1 LLRFLFRGC
10 KPSIEEPPS
19 ISPFRYRP
27 FEIAARLRFN
37 PENRGNNIMRLF
49 TAALATETNTFSPI
63 PTGRQSFTHRS
74 FGPGQAP
81 AEPTH
86 YTAPVWVGRRR
97 AKQEGFTLVEG
108 STFATE
114 PSGTCAKSAYEEM
127 RDTIMAE
134 LKAAMP
140 VDGIMFGLH
149 GAFVAEGYDDVE
161 GDILEKARAIVG
173 PGCVIGVEL
182 DPHCHLTEK
191 RVRLADIIILYKEY
205 PHTDF
210 VPRAEELLTIV
221 LKTIRG
227 EIRPVASLYD
237 CRMIAF
243 FPTTMEPTRSFVD
256 RMSALEGKDGV
267 LSVSLGHGFP
277 HADVPEMGTR
287 VLVYT
292 DNAKKT
298 GDALATRLGRE
309 IEGLRGKTSPK
320 MLSIRQ
326 ALSRF
331 ARADTA
337 TGPVVIAEP
346 ADNAGGGSASDNTLW
361 LQALLKAGI
370 GNSAV
375 APVWDPQAVRFAQ
388 IMGVG
393 ATFSLRL
400 GGKTSALSH
409 KPVDCEV
416 EVLGLAKN
424 AMQSFGDAM
433 TPLGDMAA
441 LRVNGLVD
449 VVVNTNRTQALGR
462 ELFTLV
468 GIDPAK
474 KALIVLKSAQ
484 HFHAAFG
491 PIASQVLYSETM
503 GPSTQRYETHPYTR
517 VKRPM
522 YPLDKGAGGGMMLT

>member
-1 LLRFLFRGC
+1 VQAIALLIAKASKLGL
-10 KPSIEEPPS
+10 IECP
-19 ISPFRYRP
+19 
-27 FEIAARLRFN
+27 AALLTKACPVR
-37 PENRGNNIMRLF
+37 IF
-49 TAALATETNTFSPI
+49 TAALATESNTFSPI
-63 PTGRQSFTHRS
+63 PTGRESFTPRS

-81 AEPTH
+81 ADATH

-97 AKQEGFTLVEG
+97 ARQEGFTLIEG

-114 PSGTCAKSAYEEM
+114 PSGACAKKAYEEM

-134 LKAAMP
+134 LKAALP
-140 VDGIMFGLH
+140 VDGITFGLH

-161 GDILEKARAIVG
+161 GDILEKARAITG
-173 PGCVIGVEL
+173 PKCVIGVEL
-182 DPHCHLTEK
+182 DPHCHLTKK
-191 RVRLADIIILYKEY
+191 RVSLADIIILYKEY

-256 RMSALEGKDGV
+256 RMSALEGQDGV

-292 DNAKKT
+292 DNRKKD
-298 GDALATRLGRE
+298 GDALARKLGQE
-309 IEGLRGKTSPK
+309 IVGLRGKTSPRL
-320 MLSIRQ
+320 MSIRQ
-326 ALSRF
+326 AM
-331 ARADTA
+331 AAAAKVNTKK
-337 TGPVVIAEP
+337 GPVVIAEP

-361 LQALLKAGI
+361 LQALLKNGVKNAAI
-370 GNSAV
+370 
-375 APVWDPQAVRFAQ
+375 APMWDKQAVEFAHL
-388 IMGVG
+388 MGVG
-393 ATFSLRL
+393 AKFPLRL
-400 GGKTSALSH
+400 GGKTSPLSS

-416 EVLGLAKN
+416 EVLGLARGGR
-424 AMQSFGDAM
+424 QSFGDAM
-433 TPLGDMAA
+433 VPMGDMAA

-449 VVVNTNRTQALGR
+449 VVCITQRTQALGL

-468 GIDPAK
+468 GVDPRK
-474 KALIVLKSAQ
+474 KSLVVVKSAQ

-491 PIASQVLYSETM
+491 PIASQVLYSETQ
-503 GPSTQRYETHPYTR
+503 GPSTQKYETHPYR
-517 VKRPM
+517 KVKRPL
-522 YPLDKGAGGGMMLT
+522 YPLDKDAGKGALVV